1 MTHNI
6 SHNYYKELIDL
17 QNVDGVEAEIRSLL
31 DVPIESI
38 SDLEKWLKDEKD
50 LTIKIQEAMTGHEVD
65 FYRNTE
71 NADIKSIYLHDQQ
84 VIQPILM
91 NYEAKLNEKFCT
103 LPFLNQL
110 DEKRYGLLQPI
121 YRCYL

>member
-1 MTHNI
+1 MTQDI

-17 QNVDGVEAEIRSLL
+17 QDVEGVEAQFRSLL

-50 LTIKIQEAMTGHEVD
+50 LMIKITEAMTGHQVD

-71 NADIKSIYLHDQQ
+71 DADIKSTLSSRSASH
-84 VIQPILM
+84 PTTF
-91 NYEAKLNEKFCT
+91 NE
-103 LPFLNQL
+103 
-110 DEKRYGLLQPI
+110 I
-121 YRCYL
+121 